1 MKVAVVGA
9 NGQLGSDVVDLFRQ
23 NNHDVAALTHAD
35 IEIKDLESVQ
45 SNLAKEQPE
54 VVINT
59 AAYHN
64 VEKCETELHNA
75 FAGNALG
82 AKNMAEA
89 SANQGFYLIHIST
102 DYVFD
107 GGKRSPYVETDLPL
121 PLNAYA
127 NTKLAGD
134 YFVRAIASNS
144 LVMRTCGLYGKNPCR
159 AKGGNNFVELMLKLA
174 QTRDE
179 VRVVENEVLTP
190 TSTREVA
197 NQILALSQNPVY
209 GLCHATA
216 EGYCSWFEFA
226 KAIFDIMN
234 WDINLNVAAPEE
246 FPSPVNR
253 PEYSVLENNF
263 LKEKGI
269 NQFRHWQE
277 GLSDYLLKE
286 RALETS

>member
-1 MKVAVVGA
+1 MKVAVIGA
-9 NGQLGSDVVDLFRQ
+9 NGQLGSDVS
-23 NNHDVAALTHAD
+23 DVFQKAKHEVAGLTHED
-35 IEIKDLESVQ
+35 IEIKDPDSVK
-45 SNLAKEQPE
+45 SALAKEQPE
-54 VVINT
+54 VVVNT
-59 AAYHN
+59 GAYHN
-64 VEKCETELHNA
+64 VEKCETDLHDA

-89 SANQGFYLIHIST
+89 SAEQGFYLIHIST

-107 GGKRSPYVETDLPL
+107 GAKNAPYVEDDLPL

-127 NTKLAGD
+127 NTKLSGE
-134 YFVRAIASNS
+134 YFVQAIANNS

-174 QTRDE
+174 QSRDE

-197 NQILALSQNPVY
+197 NQILAVTQKPVY

-226 KAIFDIMN
+226 KAIFDIMDWN
-234 WDINLNVAAPEE
+234 INLNVAAPEE

-253 PEYSVLENNF
+253 PEYSVLENRL
-263 LKEKGI
+263 LKEKGL

-277 GLSDYLLKE
+277 GLRDYLLKE
-286 RALETS
+286 REQVSP